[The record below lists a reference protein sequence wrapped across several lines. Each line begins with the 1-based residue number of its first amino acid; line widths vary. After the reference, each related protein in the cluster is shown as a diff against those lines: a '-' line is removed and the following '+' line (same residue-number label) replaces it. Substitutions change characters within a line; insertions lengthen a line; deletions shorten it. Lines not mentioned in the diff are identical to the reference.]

1 MSTTV
6 SLPSRSSLSSR
17 RTQLLASASALVAA
31 ASVAVTL
38 AVAGGDGGDGG
49 TSVSQPSAAPATAQ
63 PNPATLYRN
72 ESAMP
77 QPASPAGASAAERFH
92 HFR

>member
-6 SLPSRSSLSSR
+6 SLRSRSSLSSR

-38 AVAGGDGGDGG
+38 AVAGGDGG
-49 TSVSQPSAAPATAQ
+49 TTAAQPSAGPGAAQ
-63 PNPATLYRN
+63 PNPATQYRN
-72 ESAMP
+72 EAAMP
-77 QPASPAGASAAERFH
+77 QPVNPAGGSAAERFH

>member
-1 MSTTV
+1 MSTTA
-6 SLPSRSSLSSR
+6 SLPRRTVSR
-17 RTQLLASASALVAA
+17 RNQILASASALVAA

-38 AVAGGDGGDGG
+38 AVAGGDGG
-49 TSVSQPSAAPATAQ
+49 TTASQPSAAQPATAQ

-72 ESAMP
+72 ESATP
-77 QPASPAGASAAERFH
+77 QPVSPDGRSAADRFH

>member
-38 AVAGGDGGDGG
+38 AVAGGGNGE
-49 TSVSQPSAAPATAQ
+49 PSAAQPSGGAGTAQ
-63 PNPATLYRN
+63 PQPATQYRN
-72 ESAMP
+72 ESATP
-77 QPASPAGASAAERFH
+77 QAGTPAGGSAAERFH